1 MYSFVFI
8 SSFINTEFSF
18 IIFVVSTT
26 SKNKTMTYTEIELLH
41 KKTCDYILSRHLK
54 VAFDKLGNLIES
66 LQSGE
71 WMDRKRELEVTYQYM
86 LQYMIE
92 GIDDPEQ
99 MKIYNQLRVSA
110 METADLVREQ
120 LMLRESLS
128 PIYARENTLP
138 QNAEIVLELASHNAN
153 VSLAGLLEE
162 SLNTSGKSVEFSKNH
177 EKMLTAVF
185 RHFWL
190 TEKYKEKEVELV
202 RSICENEEI
211 EFSDKCVIISAIT
224 LSLMRTFDEIKFEIL
239 LDIYNDADEQIKQRA
254 FIGIIL
260 CSYTYNRRMQ
270 LYENIINRIRL
281 LISEKV
287 FVQNLQIVLLQFVR
301 SKETEKI
308 TKKLTEEFIPE
319 MVKISPFIQEKM
331 NLKDLMKEEGQ
342 LSDKNPEWQEI
353 LDEAGITDKIQQFA
367 ELQMEGA
374 DVFMSTFSSMKN
386 FSFFGEIS
394 NWFMPFTNHSSVAE
408 ILKKENQPGF
418 LEAIT
423 KNYFLCNSDK
433 YSLIFSILQ
442 MPQNFRDTMI
452 QSLKL
457 ESEQMEEIK
466 KDEEL
471 LAQSTKSENI
481 SNQYIQDIY
490 RFFKLYRKRKDFQ
503 DPFDTKLDL
512 YNLFFIKEI
521 EDSEK
526 LLRTIGEA
534 YFSKDFYDEAVE
546 IFENLL
552 QKDHLSIELYQ
563 KIGYCYQKR
572 GNYEKALSYY
582 KKADMIKPDSVWNLR
597 KIAFCYKSLKDSET
611 ALKYYLLVEKQS
623 PDDLGVQLSIGHCYL
638 EQKMYNEALQVF
650 FKVEYLAPAN
660 QKVWRPIA
668 WCSFITGKL
677 EQADKYYRKI
687 DEKERN
693 HHDWINLGHVTWC
706 FKDRKDALL
715 FYTKALESMNYD
727 INSFLRIL
735 KEDAPVLIENGI
747 NKNEIPIFL
756 DKLRYEVSK

>member
-1 MYSFVFI
+1 
-8 SSFINTEFSF
+8 
-18 IIFVVSTT
+18 
-26 SKNKTMTYTEIELLH
+26 MTYADIEVLH
-41 KKTCDYILSRHLK
+41 QKICDYILSRHLK

-71 WMDRKRELEVTYQYM
+71 WMDRKRELEIAYQYM
-86 LQYMIE
+86 LQYMME

-99 MKIYNQLRVSA
+99 LKIYNQLRVSA

-120 LMLRESLS
+120 LMLREPSS
-128 PIYARENTLP
+128 PIYARENTLS

-162 SLNTSGKSVEFSKNH
+162 SLNTAGKSVEFSKNH
-177 EKMLTAVF
+177 EKTLAAVF

-190 TEKYKEKEVELV
+190 TEKYKEKEVELI
-202 RSICENEEI
+202 RSIFENKEI

-224 LSLMRTFDEIKFEIL
+224 LSLMRTFDEAKFEML
-239 LDIYNDADEQIKQRA
+239 LDIYNDTDEQIKQRA
-254 FIGIIL
+254 FIGFIL
-260 CSYTYNRRMQ
+260 CSYTYNRRIQ
-270 LYENIINRIRL
+270 LHENIMNRFRL
-281 LISEKV
+281 LISENA
-287 FVQNLQIVLLQFVR
+287 FVQNLQVILLQFVR

-331 NLKDLMKEEGQ
+331 NLKDLMKDENL
-342 LSDKNPEWQEI
+342 LSDKNPEWQEV
-353 LDEAGITDKIQQFA
+353 LDKAGITDKIQQFA

-374 DVFMSTFSSMKN
+374 DVFMSTFSSMKH
-386 FSFFGEIS
+386 FSFFNEIS
-394 NWFMPFTNHSSVAE
+394 NWFMPFTNHSSIAE
-408 ILKKENQPGF
+408 TLKKESLPGF

-423 KNYFLCNSDK
+423 KNFFLCNSDK
-433 YSLIFSILQ
+433 YSLIFSIFQ
-442 MPQNFRDTMI
+442 MPQNIRDTMV
-452 QSLKL
+452 QSLKI

-471 LAQSTKSENI
+471 LAQSTKAENI

-490 RFFKLYRKRKDFQ
+490 RFFKLYRKKSDFK
-503 DPFDTKLDL
+503 DPFNTQLDL

-521 EDSEK
+521 ENSEK

-534 YFSKDFYDEAVE
+534 YFNKDFYDDATA

-552 QKDHLSIELYQ
+552 QKDEFNVDINQ
-563 KIGYCYQKR
+563 KTGYCYQKK
-572 GNYEKALSYY
+572 GDYEKALSYY
-582 KKADMIKPDSVWNLR
+582 QKADMIKPDSLWNLR
-597 KIAFCYKSLKDSET
+597 KIAFCYRSLKDSET
-611 ALKYYLLVEKQS
+611 ALKYYLQIEKQL
-623 PDDLGVQLSIGHCYL
+623 PDDMGVQLSIGHCYL

-677 EQADKYYRKI
+677 EQAGKYYRKI
-687 DEKERN
+687 DENERN

-706 FKDRKDALL
+706 FKDRKNALL
-715 FYTKALESMNYD
+715 FYQKALESMNYD

-735 KEDAPVLIENGI
+735 KEDAPFLVENGI